1 MWNAVV
7 VVVLAWWSLFWHL
20 VETQE
25 LHHGNLHVHDHGV
38 YVVAV
43 ADCGQL
49 RESQALLLAS
59 KPRRS
64 GVIELGV
71 EYLISVTTSNATT
84 SNALEA
90 VTRRCTAMEA
100 DAASA
105 ADAANAAEA
114 VVDC

>member
-43 ADCGQL
+43 A
-49 RESQALLLAS
+49 ALQIADNFVKVRPSYRLPSLA
-59 KPRRS
+59 
-64 GVIELGV
+64 
-71 EYLISVTTSNATT
+71 
-84 SNALEA
+84 
-90 VTRRCTAMEA
+90 TR
-100 DAASA
+100 AS
-105 ADAANAAEA
+105 
-114 VVDC
+114 